1 MSTTAEAALSR
12 GDNLHTIEVADDTL
26 TFRSV
31 AITDLTP
38 TGTQLAKAAG
48 FKPPDT
54 AIVLQMLADGALE
67 TIRQDEVVDL
77 RHDDGRFIIVESD
90 RLYLF
95 SVNRERFDWPA
106 RVATGAVVRKLGK
119 VPRDEALYL
128 ERIDQPDRLIDDR
141 DLVDLDRE
149 GIESFISRKQHWKLN
164 VHGVVIEAAT
174 STITAEAAMAQA
186 GFDTTKPW
194 HIYFKVAGAPKREV
208 QLDTVLDLE
217 TPGIEKLRLS
227 PRDVGNGE
235 APPAPRRDFALL
247 DADAEYLD
255 RLKLRWESIEEDDQR
270 RWLVIHNYP
279 VPAGYA
285 VSRTLLA
292 LEVPPTY
299 PAAQIYGFYVY
310 PPLQLTSGR
319 EIPSTQM
326 RGTIRKKEFHGWS
339 RNRGAVGWN
348 PAVDNVVTQL
358 ALVEAALA
366 KEVGE

>member
-1 MSTTAEAALSR
+1 MP
-12 GDNLHTIEVADDTL
+12 NN
-26 TFRSV
+26 RS
-31 AITDLTP
+31 
-38 TGTQLAKAAG
+38 G
-48 FKPPDT
+48 
-54 AIVLQMLADGALE
+54 
-67 TIRQDEVVDL
+67 
-77 RHDDGRFIIVESD
+77 
-90 RLYLF
+90 
-95 SVNRERFDWPA
+95 ERFDWPA

-128 ERIDQPDRLIDDR
+128 ERIDQPDCLIDDR

-174 STITAEAAMAQA
+174 PTITADAAMAQA
-186 GFDTTKPW
+186 GFDITKPW

-217 TPGIEKLRLS
+217 TPRIEKLRLS

-247 DADAEYLD
+247 DADSEYLD
-255 RLKLRWESIEEDDQR
+255 RLKLRWETIEEDDQR

-292 LEVPPTY
+292 LGAADLSGCANLWLLRLSAAPADFGARDSEHADARYDPQEGVPRLV
-299 PAAQIYGFYVY
+299 AQSRRSRLE
-310 PPLQLTSGR
+310 PGR
-319 EIPSTQM
+319 RQCRDATRSK
-326 RGTIRKKEFHGWS
+326 GCGDLS
-339 RNRGAVGWN
+339 
-348 PAVDNVVTQL
+348 
-358 ALVEAALA
+358 
-366 KEVGE
+366 

>member
-1 MSTTAEAALSR
+1 MSTTADAALSR
-12 GDNLHTIEVADDTL
+12 GDNRHTIEVADETL

-31 AITDLTP
+31 VITDLTP

-48 FKPPDT
+48 FKPPDR
-54 AIVLQMLADGALE
+54 AIVLQMLPDGALE
-67 TIRQDEVVDL
+67 AIRPDEVVDL

-106 RVATGAVVRKLGK
+106 RITTGAVVRKLGK

-128 ERIDQPDRLIDDR
+128 ERIDQPDRQIGDQ

-186 GFDTTKPW
+186 GFDTTQPW
-194 HIYFKVAGAPKREV
+194 HIYFKVVGEPKREV
-208 QLDTVLDLE
+208 QLDTVLNLE

-235 APPAPRRDFALL
+235 APPAPRRDFAVL

-255 RLKLRWESIEEDDQR
+255 RVKLRWETIEEDDQR

-279 VPAGYA
+279 VPTGYT

-299 PAAQIYGFYVY
+299 PAAQIYGFYAY
-310 PPLQLTSGR
+310 PPLQLSSGR

-326 RGTIRKKEFHGWS
+326 RGTIREKEFHGWS
-339 RNRGAVGWN
+339 RNRGTVGWN
-348 PAVDNVVTQL
+348 VAVDNVMTQL